1 MPELANRAVT
11 ALFLAGVAA
20 PASSPAGV
28 TVYDKGDTH
37 LEFGGRL
44 QAQYH
49 LENPDAG
56 DSTDELFFRRM
67 RLYMEGGVTED
78 ISGKWQVDFGKAG
91 VSVKDAYIAYSSLGP
106 GQLTVGNHYVPFSR
120 ESNTSSKRQQ
130 LVERTFVGDH
140 NYGTPDRQLGVS
152 YAGGTDLVGYQFG
165 AYEAYIDADTDKL
178 DFGSGANKDDD
189 WYGGKMVAGG
199 LDFFL
204 VGGSFKK
211 AQGDF
216 VRDPRLALGING
228 FTWENDDDEPG
239 IATLTQAQQYDSVS
253 GFSADAA
260 FRGGGLSVDA
270 QYNRFATE
278 TNGDN
283 VTSGIIEGGEG
294 DFGTYAVEG
303 GYMLIP
309 SRAEL
314 VAGYQA
320 LDADA
325 YDETW
330 TRASAGL
337 NFFINGHTDKLQAT
351 YRVGANREGV
361 DGNDVN
367 ELFVQF
373 QHVI

>member
-1 MPELANRAVT
+1 MPELANRAVP
-11 ALFLAGVAA
+11 ALLLAGVAA

-49 LENPDAG
+49 LESPDAG

-91 VSVKDAYIAYSSLGP
+91 VSVKDAYIAYTALGP
-106 GQLTVGNHYVPFSR
+106 GRLTVGNHYVPFSR

-140 NYGTPDRQLGVS
+140 NYGTPDRQLGLS
-152 YAGGTDLVGYQFG
+152 YAGVTGPVGYQVG
-165 AYEAYIDADTDKL
+165 AYEAYIDADTKKL
-178 DFGSGANKDDD
+178 DFGSGTNKDDD

-204 VGGSFKK
+204 VGEPFKK

-216 VRDPRLALGING
+216 ARAPSLALGING
-228 FTWENDDDEPG
+228 FSWKNDDEQPAG
-239 IATLTQAQQYDSVS
+239 TPAPAQQYDTAK
-253 GFSADAA
+253 GLSADVALRA
-260 FRGGGLSVDA
+260 GGLSVDA

-278 TNGDN
+278 ANGSN
-283 VTSGIIEGGEG
+283 VTSGLIEGGEG
-294 DFGTYAVEG
+294 DFRTYAVEG
-303 GYMLIP
+303 GYMVVP

-337 NFFINGHTDKLQAT
+337 NFFLNGHTDKLQAT
-351 YRVGANREGV
+351 YRVGSNREGV
-361 DGNDVN
+361 DGKDAN